1 MQTTYEN
8 FRYRSENRVNPYNQ
22 GAVRNFREILC
33 TKIPAS
39 KTDFRAK
46 VERETSRQMVG
57 IPSNIDDQDDT
68 GNLRTKIGADV
79 ETGETSS
86 TGEHN
91 LELDSKEYFQS

>member
-1 MQTTYEN
+1 MTWAVEN

-68 GNLRTKIGADV
+68 GKSLLIYLNWVQGLQRVANLIDTVCHQKG
-79 ETGETSS
+79 
-86 TGEHN
+86 
-91 LELDSKEYFQS
+91 

>member
-1 MQTTYEN
+1 MTWAIEH

-68 GNLRTKIGADV
+68 GKSLLIYLHWVQGLQRVADLIDTV
-79 ETGETSS
+79 CRQKG
-86 TGEHN
+86 
-91 LELDSKEYFQS
+91 

>member
-1 MQTTYEN
+1 MTWAVEN
-8 FRYRSENRVNPYNQ
+8 FWYRSENRVNPYNQ

-68 GNLRTKIGADV
+68 GNLRTKID
-79 ETGETSS
+79 TQ
-86 TGEHN
+86 
-91 LELDSKEYFQS
+91 ELIRTWLLSHSPDTHLGRSGQ

>member
-1 MQTTYEN
+1 MTWAVEN
-8 FRYRSENRVNPYNQ
+8 FWYRSENRVNPYNQ

-68 GNLRTKIGADV
+68 GKSLLIYLHWVQGLQRVADLIDTV
-79 ETGETSS
+79 CHQKG
-86 TGEHN
+86 
-91 LELDSKEYFQS
+91 